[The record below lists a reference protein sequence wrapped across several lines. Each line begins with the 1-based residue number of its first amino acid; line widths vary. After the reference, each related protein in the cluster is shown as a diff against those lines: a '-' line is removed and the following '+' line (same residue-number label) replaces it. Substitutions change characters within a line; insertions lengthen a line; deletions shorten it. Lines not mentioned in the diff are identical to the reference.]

1 MKNRK
6 FYITIE
12 VPVQISGNLEK
23 DTEENRKIYW
33 RKLMDFINSTKRKLD
48 YDFHINSEHVL
59 VINDEKGRALS

>member
-48 YDFHINSEHVL
+48 YDFYINSEHVL